1 MDDLVSEFLTETN
14 ESLEIIDVELV
25 KFEQEP
31 NNARILDNI
40 FRLVHTIK
48 GTCGFLGLPRLE
60 ALAHAAET
68 VMGRFRD
75 GVAVTPEA
83 VTLILE
89 SIDQIKEIITILG
102 ETGQEPEG
110 SDTDMIAK
118 LEAMALEAPAP
129 AAGNDIA
136 AEAAAEAAAYAG
148 DPEPVPAAMAESALL
163 VQTLERE
170 LRPGEVSLDEL
181 ERAFRETP
189 GPETE
194 TAEAEAPQTV
204 EDIAEETPPL
214 AQNDSDSGK
223 ASANREGTESARG
236 DTPVKSQTIRVAVDT
251 LEHLITTV
259 SELVL
264 TRNQLLEIVRRHED
278 SEFKVPLQRL
288 SNVTAELQEGV
299 MKTRMQPIGNAWQ
312 KLPRI
317 VRDLALELDKQIEL
331 EMVGAETELDRQV
344 LELIKD
350 PLTHMVR
357 NSADHGLELPE
368 QRKTAGK
375 PKVGKVRLAAYHE
388 GGHIIIEIADD
399 GRGLDS
405 ARISKKLLE
414 KGLVTEAE
422 LEKMSEA
429 QIHRF
434 IFNPGFSTAEKVTSV
449 SGRGVGMDVVKTNIE
464 LIGGTV
470 DVKSV
475 QGEGS
480 VFTIKIPL
488 TLAIVSALI
497 VESSGQRFAIPQLAV
512 VELVHTGSGS
522 ATRIERIKDTPVLRL
537 RDELLPLVGL
547 SSVLGLP
554 PKMRLV
560 SDNEARANNEARD
573 AGGTAAGTATGGS
586 GDTKVNDTDGFIV
599 VLQVG
604 SHRFGIVVDAVFH
617 TEEIVVKPMSSM
629 LRSISAFSG
638 NTILGDGSVIM
649 IIDPNGIAKEV
660 RTDVAAELERENPE
674 DTAALRDETVS
685 MLLFRA
691 GSAAPKAVPL
701 SLITRLEEI
710 EVDRMEHA
718 NGRSL
723 VQYRG
728 RLMPLVHINDG
739 VERRTEGSQPMIV
752 FTDNGRSM
760 GLVID
765 EVVDIVDD
773 RLDIQIPSE
782 TPGILGSAVIRGSAT
797 EVLDVAHYLP
807 MAFEDWFHRKE
818 TGAVPE
824 DTRIMLIDDSPFF
837 RNMIAPV
844 LKSAGYRTIV
854 CASAMEAL
862 QRLEAGEP
870 VDVVVSD
877 IEMPEMSG
885 YELAERLSATGK
897 FKNLPIVALSSLASP
912 EAIERGRKAGFHDYV
927 AKFDRTGLLESL
939 KEMARPMGEAA

>member
-75 GVAVTPEA
+75 GVPVTPEA

-89 SIDQIKEIITILG
+89 SIDRIKEIIAGLA
-102 ETGQEPEG
+102 ESGQEPPG
-110 SDTDMIAK
+110 SDTDVISR
-118 LEAMALEAPAP
+118 LEAMAVGDTAETP
-129 AAGNDIA
+129 AAPPA
-136 AEAAAEAAAYAG
+136 AAVEAAAT
-148 DPEPVPAAMAESALL
+148 PATTSGSLIYQ
-163 VQTLERE
+163 VLERE

-189 GPETE
+189 VEASLPVVPEAV
-194 TAEAEAPQTV
+194 AEASAAAPDPQPTASPATADNVVSISEA
-204 EDIAEETPPL
+204 
-214 AQNDSDSGK
+214 SDGA
-223 ASANREGTESARG
+223 ASAVAGRRPREDAESGRG
-236 DTPVKSQTIRVAVDT
+236 DAAVKSQTIRVAVDT

-317 VRDLALELDKQIEL
+317 VRDLAIELNKQIEL

-357 NSADHGLELPE
+357 NSADHGLETPAV
-368 QRKTAGK
+368 RKASGK
-375 PKVGKVRLAAYHE
+375 PETGKIRLSAYHE

-399 GRGLDS
+399 GRGLDG
-405 ARISKKLLE
+405 AKIRQKVLE
-414 KGLVTEAE
+414 RGLATEAE

-429 QIHRF
+429 QLHRF
-434 IFNPGFSTAEKVTSV
+434 IFNAGFSTAEKVTSV

-522 ATRIERIKDTPVLRL
+522 VTKIERIKDTPVLRL

-547 SSVLGLP
+547 SDVLGLAG
-554 PKMRLV
+554 KG
-560 SDNEARANNEARD
+560 ETGD
-573 AGGTAAGTATGGS
+573 AE
-586 GDTKVNDTDGFIV
+586 GFIV
-599 VLQVG
+599 VVQVG
-604 SHRFGIVVDAVFH
+604 SQRFGIVVDAVFH
-617 TEEIVVKPMSSM
+617 TEEIVVKPMSSK
-629 LRSISAFSG
+629 LRGISAFSG

-649 IIDPNGIAKEV
+649 IVDPNGIARQV
-660 RTDVAAELERENPE
+660 RTDVASEAKDQEQGDQAASREE
-674 DTAALRDETVS
+674 VISL
-685 MLLFRA
+685 LLFRA
-691 GSAAPKAVPL
+691 GSQTPKAVPL

-710 EVDRMEHA
+710 DVERIEHT

-728 RLMPLVHINDG
+728 RLMPLVYVNDA

-752 FTDNGRSM
+752 FTDGGRSM

-773 RLDIQIPSE
+773 RLDIEISSE
-782 TPGILGSAVIRGSAT
+782 SNGVLGSAVIRGAAT
-797 EVLDVAHYLP
+797 EILDVAYYLP
-807 MAFEDWFHRKE
+807 LAFADWFHRKE
-818 TGAVPE
+818 MGFARH
-824 DTRIMLIDDSPFF
+824 DMKIMLVDDSAFF
-837 RNMIAPV
+837 RNMLTPV
-844 LKSAGYRTIV
+844 LKSAGYVTIV
-854 CASAMEAL
+854 CESAVEAMR
-862 QRLEAGEP
+862 RLEAGEH

-877 IEMPEMSG
+877 IEMPEMNG
-885 YELAERLSATGK
+885 YEFAQRLTSSNRWK
-897 FKNLPIVALSSLASP
+897 HVPVIALSSHATP
-912 EAIERGRKAGFHDYV
+912 EAIERGRQAGFHDYV
-927 AKFDRTGLLESL
+927 AKFDRAGLLAAL
-939 KEMARPMGEAA
+939 KELARPMGEAA